1 MNYFFLCCFFIAVP
15 CGLHAQGTGI
25 QEGTVAFSFVKKN
38 VSGTLS
44 DFSSTSVIDWD
55 NLENSVIE
63 GQVASETIRTGNF
76 LRDFSLRRSS
86 YFDVE
91 NYPLITFKS
100 TKIETDGEN
109 ITVNGLLTLKGISK
123 PITILFQKEGDT
135 LTGSTSLF
143 TSDFDITILKKGRE
157 SNKVIVSFVLNLE

>member
-1 MNYFFLCCFFIAVP
+1 MKYLFLCCLIIAVS
-15 CGLHAQGTGI
+15 CSLHAQHTGI
-25 QEGTVAFSFVKKN
+25 QKGVVSFSFVEKD

-76 LRDFSLRRSS
+76 IRDFSLRRST

-91 NYPLITFKS
+91 HFPFITFKS
-100 TKIETDGEN
+100 TKIETEADSIIVYG
-109 ITVNGLLTLKGISK
+109 TLSLKGISK
-123 PITILFQKEGDT
+123 PIIILFQKEGDT
-135 LTGSTSLF
+135 LTGTTTLF
-143 TSDFDITILKKGRE
+143 TSDFDITILKKDRE
-157 SNKVIVSFVLNLE
+157 SNKVTVSFVLQLV